1 MLNGTLGCD
10 HRPKAGSTRVS
21 FITNRHLAS
30 PKPVVLSSRSFVMQI
45 VYARCAGLDVHKKS
59 VVVCVR
65 LVCADGTIST
75 HIRSFGTT
83 TTALLDLVAWLLSLD
98 VTHVAMESTGEF
110 WKPVFTLL
118 ESQFTVLVVNA
129 AHIKNVPGRKTDVKD
144 AEWIAQLLAH
154 GLLRASFVPE
164 APQRALRDLTRQRTH
179 LVQERA
185 SVVNRMQKVLEWANI
200 KLSSVVS
207 DITGVS
213 ARAMLLAL
221 CDGQTDVSAL
231 AQLAKGRMRTKIA
244 DLEQALRGTLE
255 PHHAFMLTQHLAL
268 LDVFDEQIA
277 AFDNQIQ
284 EAIEG
289 TRPKADP
296 PEDTAG
302 SPQPPSETEPPCAP
316 DGAWAAQAIVDAI
329 PGIGMRASEVILAE
343 LGTDM
348 SRFPGSGHLSS
359 WAGLAPGQHQ
369 SAGKRKASRIRDGN
383 KYLRS
388 ALIQAA
394 WAAVKQS
401 ETFLAAFYRR
411 LAARRGKKKA
421 IVAVAHKILVIIYTL
436 LSTGQVY
443 QERGATALDEQQKDR
458 IVHRLERRIAQLGY
472 KVHLEPVAAVAA

>member
-1 MLNGTLGCD
+1 MQ
-10 HRPKAGSTRVS
+10 
-21 FITNRHLAS
+21 
-30 PKPVVLSSRSFVMQI
+30 VVH
-45 VYARCAGLDVHKKS
+45 ARCAGLDVHKKS

-65 LVCADGTIST
+65 LVAADGSIST
-75 HIRSFGTT
+75 HVRSFGAT
-83 TTALLDLVAWLLSLD
+83 TTALLDLVAWLLSLH

-110 WKPVFTLL
+110 WKPVFNLL
-118 ESQFTVLVVNA
+118 EGHFTVLVVNA
-129 AHIKNVPGRKTDVKD
+129 AHIKHVPGRKTDVKD
-144 AEWIAQLLAH
+144 AEWIAELLAH
-154 GLLRASFVPE
+154 GLLRASFVPQ

-200 KLSSVVS
+200 KLSSVVT

-213 ARAMLLAL
+213 ARAMLVAL
-221 CDGQTDVSAL
+221 CEGQTNVSAL
-231 AQLAKGRMRTKIA
+231 AELAKGRLRTKRA

-255 PHHAFMLTQHLAL
+255 SHHAFMITQHLAL

-277 AFDNQIQ
+277 TFDTRIQ
-284 EAIEG
+284 QAIED
-289 TRPKADP
+289 TRPADTLG
-296 PEDTAG
+296 EEQAG
-302 SPQPPSETEPPCAP
+302 SGEGQDQRPCAP
-316 DGAWAAQAIVDAI
+316 DGAWAAQAIMDAV
-329 PGIGMRASEVILAE
+329 PGIGKRSTEVIVAE

-348 SRFPGSGHLSS
+348 SRFASSRQVSS

-369 SAGKRKASRIRDGN
+369 SAGKRKAVRINTGN

-394 WAAVKQS
+394 WAAVRQPA
-401 ETFLAAFYRR
+401 TFLAAFYRR

-436 LSTGQVY
+436 LSTGQIY
-443 QERGATALDEQQKDR
+443 QERGAAALDEQQKDR

-472 KVHLEPVAAVAA
+472 KVHLEPISAAAA